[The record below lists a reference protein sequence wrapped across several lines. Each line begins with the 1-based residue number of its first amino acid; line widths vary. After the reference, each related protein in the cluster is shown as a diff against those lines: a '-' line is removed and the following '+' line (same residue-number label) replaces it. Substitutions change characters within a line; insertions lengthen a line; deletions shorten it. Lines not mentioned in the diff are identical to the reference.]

1 MPPSRIA
8 VAPALTAAEP
18 RSPVRRGTRGR
29 DGLSPGQLR
38 AVVVGIVA
46 LHAAAG
52 WGLLQI
58 AVVRE
63 ALTEAA
69 PIFVSLIDAPAPP
82 KPPEPLPPPPP
93 PPPPQKVVPR
103 TPPPPAPIIT
113 AAPSPAPAVFV
124 AAPPPPVIEA
134 PAPIAPPVP
143 PAPPAPVAAPVPPA
157 PPAPAPP
164 PRSLPPSAVAYLVEP
179 APVFPRASVRLNES
193 GIVTVRV
200 FVDEAGLPRQVL
212 VARSSGYPR
221 LDEAAVAGVQKAR
234 FKPPTENGQ
243 PISGWARIDIP
254 FELEK

>member
-1 MPPSRIA
+1 MPVSRIA
-8 VAPALTAAEP
+8 AAPALPAAPPRVGLRPAP
-18 RSPVRRGTRGR
+18 RSRS

-58 AVVRE
+58 AAVRE

-69 PIFVSLIDAPAPP
+69 PIFVSLLDAPTPP
-82 KPPEPLPPPPP
+82 KPPEPPPPP
-93 PPPPQKVVPR
+93 PPPKVVQR
-103 TPPPPAPIIT
+103 TPPPPVPIIT

-124 AAPPPPVIEA
+124 APPPPPVIE
-134 PAPIAPPVP
+134 PLAPIAPPLP
-143 PAPPAPVAAPVPPA
+143 PAPPAPVAAPA
-157 PPAPAPP
+157 PPVAPAPP
-164 PRSLPPSAVAYLVEP
+164 PAPRNIPPSAIQYLDVP
-179 APVFPRASVRLNES
+179 APVYPRASIRLNES
-193 GIVTVRV
+193 GVVVVRV
-200 FVDEAGLPRQVL
+200 FIDEAGLPRQVQ
-212 VARSSGYPR
+212 VAKSSGYTR